1 MADELLM
8 NDAAALVRRARE
20 AGRPALAEPDGK
32 ALLAAFGVRVPRSV
46 VIRDGTDI
54 TSALR
59 DVPAP
64 FAVKV
69 VSPDVLHKSDAGGV
83 VLGLSSADDVRRAL
97 DAMTARMNAR
107 GARIDGFVVEEMQA
121 PATEIVVGA
130 TRDPQFGPMLMVGL
144 GGIFVEIL
152 RDVAFRLCP
161 IKERDARAM
170 LDELRGA
177 ALLDG
182 ARGRTA
188 VDRDALVE
196 LLMRVGGPNGLV
208 MKLADDVAELDIN
221 PLIAAGRDLVAVDA
235 RVIVAPAAANGP
247 RAPRIREEER
257 AVVARFEPLI
267 NPSTIAVLGASTTS
281 TTIANTFIRRLRA
294 FGYAGAIYPI
304 HPTASAI
311 EDLPCYRSLAET
323 PQPVDYAYVA
333 IGARAIP
340 DVLRAANGRV
350 RFAQVISSGFGEV
363 EEGVALEAELAAK
376 AREGGCRLIGPNC
389 LGLYSPRGGVT
400 FPADAPRDVGSI
412 GVICQSGGLGTDII
426 KRGSHRGLRFSVV
439 VTAGNCADLT
449 PVDLI
454 EFLLADP
461 VTRVIGLY
469 VEDIKDG
476 RGFFELLEANAGRK
490 PVVIL
495 WGGRTRQGRLAAA
508 SHTGAIAGNRDAW
521 IALSKQT
528 CSVLVD
534 TVDQFIDA
542 LLAFQFLPLRR
553 WKPTRRVVLFGNG
566 GGTSV
571 LAADAFAERGLDVL
585 PFADAVRAKLAAM
598 KLPPGTSIANPI
610 DAPVATLQQDDGRV
624 ANAIL
629 DVVYASGLPDAVVVH
644 INLAAFVGRGDV
656 DPIDNLIEAAVETH
670 AKYAGAAHLVVVLRV
685 DGSPELDERRR
696 HYRQHALERRIP
708 VYDELVEAADA
719 LCAVS
724 VVERY
729 CEV

>member
-1 MADELLM
+1 MRD
-8 NDAAALVRRARE
+8 DGAALVRRARE
-20 AGRPALAEPDGK
+20 AGRRALAEPDGK

-46 VIRDGTDI
+46 VIRDGADI
-54 TSALR
+54 VSALCGM
-59 DVPAP
+59 PAP

-83 VLGLSSADDVRRAL
+83 ALGLAGADDVRRAL
-97 DAMTARMNAR
+97 DAMTVRMRER
-107 GARIDGFVVEEMQA
+107 GALVDGFLVEQMQKA
-121 PATEIVVGA
+121 ATEIVVGM
-130 TRDPQFGPMLMVGL
+130 TRDAQFGPMLMVGL

-161 IKERDARAM
+161 ITERDARAM

-182 ARGRTA
+182 ARGRA
-188 VDRDALVE
+188 GVDRDALVE
-196 LLMRVGGPNGLV
+196 LLMRIGGPEGLV
-208 MKLADDVAELDIN
+208 MTLADDVAELDIN

-235 RVIVAPAAANGP
+235 RVIIAPDGASDV
-247 RAPRIREEER
+247 RAPRIRENER
-257 AVVARFEPLI
+257 AVVARFEPLV
-267 NPSTIAVLGASTTS
+267 NPSTIAVLGASTTA

-304 HPTASAI
+304 HPTAAAV
-311 EDLPCYRSLAET
+311 EDMPCYRSLAET

-400 FPADAPRDVGSI
+400 FPADAPRDVGSV
-412 GVICQSGGLGTDII
+412 GVVCQSGGLGTDII

-439 VTAGNCADLT
+439 ITAGNCADLT

-454 EFLLADP
+454 EFLFADP

-469 VEDIKDG
+469 VEGIEDG
-476 RGFFELLEANAGRK
+476 RGFFELLAANACRK

-495 WGGRTRQGRLAAA
+495 WGGRTSQGRLAAA

-521 IALSKQT
+521 VALSKQT
-528 CSVLVD
+528 GCVLVD
-534 TVDQFIDA
+534 TVDEFIGA
-542 LLAFQFLPLRR
+542 LLAFQFLPLRTS
-553 WKPTRRVVLFGNG
+553 KPTRRIVLFGNG

-585 PFADAVRAKLAAM
+585 PFDDAARAKLAAM

-610 DAPVATLQQDDGRV
+610 DAPVATLQQDEGRI

-656 DPIDNLIEAAVETH
+656 DPIDNLIEAAVRTH
-670 AKYAGAAHLVVVLRV
+670 ARYADAAHLVIVLRV
-685 DGSPELDERRR
+685 DGSSELDERRR
-696 HYRQHALERRIP
+696 HYRQHALERTIP
-708 VYDELVEAADA
+708 VYDELVDAADA

-724 VVERY
+724 TVERH

>member
-1 MADELLM
+1 
-8 NDAAALVRRARE
+8 
-20 AGRPALAEPDGK
+20 
-32 ALLAAFGVRVPRSV
+32 LLAAFGVRVPRSV
-46 VIRDGTDI
+46 VIRDGADI
-54 TSALR
+54 ATALR
-59 DVPAP
+59 DVPSP
-64 FAVKV
+64 FALKV
-69 VSPDVLHKSDAGGV
+69 ISPDVLHKSDAGGV
-83 VLGLSSADDVRRAL
+83 VLGLASVGDVQGAV
-97 DAMTARMNAR
+97 DAMTVRMDAR
-107 GARIDGFVVEEMQA
+107 GAQVDGFLVEEMQA
-121 PATEIVVGA
+121 PGKEIVVGA
-130 TRDPQFGPMLMVGL
+130 IRDSQFGPMLMVGL

-161 IKERDARAM
+161 ITERDARAM
-170 LDELRGA
+170 LGELRGG

-182 ARGRTA
+182 ARGGPR

-196 LLMRVGGPNGLV
+196 LLMRIGGPEGLV

-221 PLIAAGRDLVAVDA
+221 PVIAMERDLVAVDA
-235 RVIVAPAAANGP
+235 RVIVAPAPVSGA
-247 RAPRIREEER
+247 RSRRIRENER
-257 AVVARFEPLI
+257 TLVARFEPLV
-267 NPSTIAVLGASTTS
+267 NPSTIAVLGASTTT

-311 EDLPCYRSLAET
+311 EDLPCYRSLADT

-412 GVICQSGGLGTDII
+412 GVVCQSGGLGTDII

-439 VTAGNCADLT
+439 ITAGNCADLT

-454 EFLLADP
+454 EFLFADP
-461 VTRVIGLY
+461 VTRIIGLY

-476 RGFFELLEANAGRK
+476 RAFFELLAANACRK

-495 WGGRTRQGRLAAA
+495 WGGRTSQGRLAAA

-521 IALSKQT
+521 VALSKQT
-528 CSVLVD
+528 GCVLVN
-534 TVDQFIDA
+534 TVDEFIGV
-542 LLAFQFLPLRR
+542 LLAFQFLTLRTS
-553 WKPTRRVVLFGNG
+553 KPTRRVVLFGNG

-571 LAADAFAERGLDVL
+571 LAADAFAECGLDVL
-585 PFADAVRAKLAAM
+585 PFDDAARAKLAAM

-610 DAPVATLQQDDGRV
+610 DAPVATLQQDEGRV

-629 DVVYASGLPDAVVVH
+629 DVAYASGLPDAVVVH
-644 INLAAFVGRGDV
+644 INLAAFVGRGDI
-656 DPIDNLIEAAVETH
+656 DPIDNLIEAAVRTH
-670 AKYAGAAHLVVVLRV
+670 AKYADAAHLVIVLRV

-696 HYRQHALERRIP
+696 RYRQHALERRIP
-708 VYDELVEAADA
+708 VYDELIEAADA
-719 LCAVS
+719 LRAVS
-724 VVERY
+724 AVERH
-729 CEV
+729 CEG

>member
-1 MADELLM
+1 
-8 NDAAALVRRARE
+8 
-20 AGRPALAEPDGK
+20 
-32 ALLAAFGVRVPRSV
+32 VPRSV
-46 VIRDGTDI
+46 VIRDGADI
-54 TSALR
+54 ATALR
-59 DVPAP
+59 DVPSP
-64 FAVKV
+64 FALKV
-69 VSPDVLHKSDAGGV
+69 ISPDVLHKSDAGGV
-83 VLGLSSADDVRRAL
+83 VLGLASVGDVQGAV
-97 DAMTARMNAR
+97 DAMTLRMDAR
-107 GARIDGFVVEEMQA
+107 GAQVDGFLVEEMQA
-121 PATEIVVGA
+121 PGKEIVVGA
-130 TRDPQFGPMLMVGL
+130 IRDSQFGPMLMVGL

-161 IKERDARAM
+161 ITERDARAM
-170 LDELRGA
+170 LGELRGG

-182 ARGRTA
+182 ARGGPR

-196 LLMRVGGPNGLV
+196 LLMRIGGPEGLV

-221 PLIAAGRDLVAVDA
+221 PVIAMERDLVAVDA
-235 RVIVAPAAANGP
+235 RVIVAPAPVSGA
-247 RAPRIREEER
+247 RSRRIRENER
-257 AVVARFEPLI
+257 TLVARFEPLV
-267 NPSTIAVLGASTTS
+267 NPSTIAVLGASTTT

-294 FGYAGAIYPI
+294 YGDAGAIYPI

-311 EDLPCYRSLAET
+311 EDLPCYRSLADT

-528 CSVLVD
+528 CFVLVD

-585 PFADAVRAKLAAM
+585 PFDDAVRAKLAAM

-719 LCAVS
+719 LCAMS